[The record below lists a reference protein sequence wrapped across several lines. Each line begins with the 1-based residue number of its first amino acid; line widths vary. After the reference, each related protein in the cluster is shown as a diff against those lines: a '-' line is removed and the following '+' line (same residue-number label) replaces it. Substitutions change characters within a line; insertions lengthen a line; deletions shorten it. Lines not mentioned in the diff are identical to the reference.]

1 MMIHH
6 SCLVWEKAVL
16 ASIIYVIL
24 DHILW
29 SAIQLTKIYL
39 TLLCSDCMNT
49 QNTWNKM
56 VHAPFKK
63 VVKFDLICM
72 ALGAVMGMGAG
83 AYFVASGLFG

>member
-1 MMIHH
+1 
-6 SCLVWEKAVL
+6 
-16 ASIIYVIL
+16 
-24 DHILW
+24 
-29 SAIQLTKIYL
+29 
-39 TLLCSDCMNT
+39 MNT